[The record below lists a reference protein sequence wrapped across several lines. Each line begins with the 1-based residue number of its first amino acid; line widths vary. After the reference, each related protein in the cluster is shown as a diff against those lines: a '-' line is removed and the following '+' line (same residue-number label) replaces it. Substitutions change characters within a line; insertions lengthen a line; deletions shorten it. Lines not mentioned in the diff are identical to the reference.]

1 MENTKSRL
9 DISDQSD
16 QERLAILQ
24 KLAEQMVL
32 DMIQSYLEQYNRRRP
47 GVWRAVE
54 SLWPAD
60 GRPSTL
66 ELTVR
71 ALVELYDNPE
81 LEKRDGILAQL
92 WDDGAV
98 TVLKRGDP
106 LAQRTLHTS
115 SIPYCLWDMPHS
127 HENFTYASMECS
139 DAQAVRWVML
149 VRKGDR
155 SSQHRAIAGLRALAT
170 DGLLY

>member
-9 DISDQSD
+9 DISDRSD

-32 DMIQSYLEQYNRRRP
+32 DMVQSYLEQYNRRRP
-47 GVWRAVE
+47 AFWRTVE
-54 SLWPAD
+54 SLWPTD
-60 GRPSTL
+60 CPPTTL
-66 ELTVR
+66 ELTVQ

-98 TVLKRGDP
+98 TVQKSGC
-106 LAQRTLHTS
+106 QRTLHTS
-115 SIPYCLWDMPHS
+115 AIPYCLWDMPHS
-127 HENFTYASMECS
+127 HENFTYAAMECS

-149 VRKGDR
+149 VSKGDR